1 LKCSAAADAAK
12 AKISITIKEEE
23 AIVVACLR

>member
-23 AIVVACLR
+23 AIVVAYLR